1 MMIEDDLELAQI
13 ITNYL
18 MSFDI
23 DVTNFDSP
31 YLGLSTLETK
41 KDYELLILDLTLPEI
56 DGLELIPKI
65 RNVSD
70 IPIIISSARDD
81 ILDKVMGLER
91 GADDYL
97 PKPYNPREL
106 QARIKAILKRLT
118 PVEKPQPKT
127 NNTPFFIKNDDM
139 QISFQEQLLTLT
151 LAEFDILKLLIERNG
166 AVVAREDFIYA
177 SDHIEDDSSLKN
189 IDVIIS
195 RIRSKIS
202 KIDDSRT
209 YIKSV
214 RGIGYQLVWLDIS
227 QFLLLSM
234 LFLP

>member
-1 MMIEDDLELAQI
+1 MIEDDLELAQI
-13 ITNYL
+13 ITDYL
-18 MSFDI
+18 ASYDI
-23 DVTNFDSP
+23 EVTNTDSP
-31 YLGLSTLETK
+31 YNGLSMLNL
-41 KDYELLILDLTLPEI
+41 KDYKLLILDLTLPEI

-65 RNVSD
+65 REKSD

-106 QARIKAILKRLT
+106 QARIKAILKRIT
-118 PVEKPQPKT
+118 PIESKNESENKSS
-127 NNTPFFIKNDDM
+127 FILKEDDM
-139 QISFQEQLLTLT
+139 QILFRNESLTLT
-151 LAEFDILKLLIERNG
+151 LAEYDILKLMIQRNG

-189 IDVIIS
+189 IDVMVS
-195 RIRSKIS
+195 RIRSKLA
-202 KIDDSRT
+202 KIDDSKT

-214 RGIGYQLVWLDIS
+214 RGIGYQL
-227 QFLLLSM
+227 LS
-234 LFLP
+234 

>member
-1 MMIEDDLELAQI
+1 MIEDDLELAQI
-13 ITNYL
+13 ISDYL
-18 MSFDI
+18 KSFDI
-23 DVTNFDSP
+23 EVTNFDSP
-31 YLGLSTLETK
+31 YLGLSTLGIQ

-65 RNVSD
+65 RKVSD

-106 QARIKAILKRLT
+106 QARIKAILKRIAVPT
-118 PVEKPQPKT
+118 EPIQTT
-127 NNTPFFIKNDDM
+127 NNSAFTIKSDDL
-139 QISFQEQLLTLT
+139 QIVLKGEVLSLT

-195 RIRSKIS
+195 RIRNKIS
-202 KIDDSRT
+202 KIDDSKT

-214 RGIGYQLVWLDIS
+214 RGIGYQLIWLKTYLF
-227 QFLLLSM
+227 QLLLI
-234 LFLP
+234 LFLQ

>member
-1 MMIEDDLELAQI
+1 MIEDDLELAQI
-13 ITNYL
+13 ITDYL
-18 MSFDI
+18 ASFDI
-23 DVTNFDSP
+23 EVTNTDSP
-31 YLGLSTLETK
+31 YNGLSMLSVD
-41 KDYELLILDLTLPEI
+41 KDYKLLILDLTLPEI

-65 RNVSD
+65 REKSE

-106 QARIKAILKRLT
+106 QARIKTILKR
-118 PVEKPQPKT
+118 VDT
-127 NNTPFFIKNDDM
+127 NTETKNEVKATNSVFEIKEDDM
-139 QISFQEQLLTLT
+139 QINFKNNALTLT
-151 LAEFDILKLLIERNG
+151 LAEYDILKLLIKRNG
-166 AVVAREDFIYA
+166 GVVSREDFIYA

-195 RIRSKIS
+195 RIRTKLA
-202 KIDDSRT
+202 KLDDTQT

-214 RGIGYQLVWLDIS
+214 RGIGYKLI
-227 QFLLLSM
+227 
-234 LFLP
+234 

>member
-1 MMIEDDLELAQI
+1 MIEDDLELAQI
-13 ITNYL
+13 ITDYL
-18 MSFDI
+18 ASYDI
-23 DVTNFDSP
+23 EVTNTDSP
-31 YLGLSTLETK
+31 YNGLSMLSL
-41 KDYELLILDLTLPEI
+41 KDYKLLILDLTLPEI

-65 RNVSD
+65 RAKSD

-106 QARIKAILKRLT
+106 QARIKAILKRIM
-118 PVEKPQPKT
+118 PVEKVDENVKKSD
-127 NNTPFFIKNDDM
+127 FILKEDDI
-139 QISFQEQLLTLT
+139 QIYFKDQLLNLT
-151 LAEFDILKLLIERNG
+151 LAEFDILRLMIQRNG
-166 AVVAREDFIYA
+166 AVIAREDFIYA

-189 IDVIIS
+189 IDVMVS

-202 KIDDSRT
+202 KIDDSKT

-214 RGIGYQLVWLDIS
+214 RGIGYQLI
-227 QFLLLSM
+227 
-234 LFLP
+234 

>member
-1 MMIEDDLELAQI
+1 MIEDDLELAGI
-13 ITNYL
+13 IIDYL
-18 MSFDI
+18 KSFDI
-23 DVTNFDSP
+23 DVTNTDSP
-31 YLGLSTLETK
+31 YTGLSMLEVT

-65 RNVSD
+65 RNISN

-106 QARIKAILKRLT
+106 QARIKAILKRFAPSETQGKEASTFELK
-118 PVEKPQPKT
+118 ED
-127 NNTPFFIKNDDM
+127 IM
-139 QISFQEQLLTLT
+139 QILFKGHLLELT
-151 LAEFDILKLLIERNG
+151 MAEFDILKLLIHRQG
-166 AVVAREDFIYA
+166 GVVAREDFIYD
-177 SDHIEDDSSLKN
+177 SDNIEDDSSLKN

-195 RIRSKIS
+195 RIRHKIALFDRE
-202 KIDDSRT
+202 IT

-214 RGIGYQLVWLDIS
+214 RGIGYQLVL
-227 QFLLLSM
+227 
-234 LFLP
+234 

>member
-1 MMIEDDLELAQI
+1 MIEDDLELAQI
-13 ITNYL
+13 ITEYL
-18 MSFDI
+18 KSFDI
-23 DVTNFDSP
+23 EVTNTDSP
-31 YLGLSTLETK
+31 YTGLSMLSVHKEFK
-41 KDYELLILDLTLPEI
+41 LLILDLTLPEI

-65 RNVSD
+65 REKSD

-106 QARIKAILKRLT
+106 QARIKTILKRVDT
-118 PVEKPQPKT
+118 QSPISSQKEE
-127 NNTPFFIKNDDM
+127 NSIFNIKNDDM
-139 QISFQEQLLTLT
+139 QIFFKGSALTLT
-151 LAEFDILKLLIERNG
+151 LAEFDILKLLIQRNG
-166 AVVAREDFIYA
+166 GVVAREDFIYA

-195 RIRSKIS
+195 RIRNKLS
-202 KIDDSRT
+202 KIDDSRI

-214 RGIGYQLVWLDIS
+214 RGIGYQLV
-227 QFLLLSM
+227 
-234 LFLP
+234 

>member
-1 MMIEDDLELAQI
+1 MIEDDLELAQI
-13 ITNYL
+13 ITDYL
-18 MSFDI
+18 ASYDI
-23 DVTNFDSP
+23 EVTNTDSP
-31 YLGLSTLETK
+31 YNGLSMLSL
-41 KDYELLILDLTLPEI
+41 KDYKLLILDLTLPEI

-65 RNVSD
+65 RAKSD

-106 QARIKAILKRLT
+106 QARIKAILKRIT
-118 PVEKPQPKT
+118 PNSKPEENVKKSNFT
-127 NNTPFFIKNDDM
+127 LKEDDM
-139 QISFQEQLLTLT
+139 QIYFKDQLLNLT
-151 LAEFDILKLLIERNG
+151 LAEFDILKLMIQRNG
-166 AVVAREDFIYA
+166 AVIAREDFIYA

-189 IDVIIS
+189 IDVMVS

-214 RGIGYQLVWLDIS
+214 RGIGYQLI
-227 QFLLLSM
+227 
-234 LFLP
+234 